1 MDWRRTQE
9 YYCWNKN
16 QTTWKEHTYIRL
28 FLFLLL
34 IATELSSV
42 KKKILFTTTSSA
54 TIFNSW
60 STLLQTW
67 TNKLI
72 KSVQQTSVESIWKR
86 DHTVSYFYI
95 LPNIRFDTVHSE
107 VSVYRVRFSCWRVNV
122 CWSNLNC
129 IQMHLTD
136 LRCDLQTKLFTVD
149 LLRTSIN
156 QIVKQHFFVI
166 QYQMLWSAQ
175 NCTQDSQIENC
186 ID

>member
-1 MDWRRTQE
+1 M
-9 YYCWNKN
+9 
-16 QTTWKEHTYIRL
+16 KENTRI
-28 FLFLLL
+28 LLL
-34 IATELSSV
+34 EQKSNYLKRTHVHSV
-42 KKKILFTTTSSA
+42 VSLFASDCNWIIECEKKILFTTTSSA

-60 STLLQTW
+60 STLLKTW